1 MIAAEGEHGRRL
13 GVQLSEIVA
22 QQLRGAAGVR
32 ILGWKDDYRIDGKS
46 ELDKLAFPA
55 IQQGGRK
62 PRQLAR
68 HFADRH
74 HLVDG
79 RHVAQRQHGFET
91 LITANLTAF
100 HRDAPPGAGA
110 TSYFGRKQARSPLQ
124 DFVTQ
129 RTKCDA
135 ANSMYSPSLHKASR
149 LGEQVGSNVQKMA
162 KAAVVNRFFE

>member
-13 GVQLSEIVA
+13 GIQLSEIVA

-32 ILGWKDDYRIDGKS
+32 ILGWKDDYRIDCKP
-46 ELDKLAFPA
+46 ELDKLAFTA

-68 HFADRH
+68 HLADRH

-91 LITANLTAF
+91 LVTANLTAF
-100 HRDAPPGAGA
+100 HRDAATGAGA

-124 DFVTQ
+124 DFLRKERNATQ
-129 RTKCDA
+129 RTA
-135 ANSMYSPSLHKASR
+135 IVLTLTTQGVVTWRASR
-149 LGEQVGSNVQKMA
+149 QQRAENG
-162 KAAVVNRFFE
+162 